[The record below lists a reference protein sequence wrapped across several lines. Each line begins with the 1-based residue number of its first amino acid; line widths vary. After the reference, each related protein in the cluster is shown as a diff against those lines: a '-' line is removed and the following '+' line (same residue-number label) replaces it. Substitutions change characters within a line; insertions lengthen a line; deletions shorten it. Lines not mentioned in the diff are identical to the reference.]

1 MKKDKK
7 TVDILYTANGK
18 IINVAERAAGNM
30 TSELIWLLKRIKKLL
45 DTSDQM

>member
-1 MKKDKK
+1 MKRDDLIF
-7 TVDILYTANGK
+7 DIIEKEHQRQLK
-18 IINVAERAAGNM
+18 ERQENI